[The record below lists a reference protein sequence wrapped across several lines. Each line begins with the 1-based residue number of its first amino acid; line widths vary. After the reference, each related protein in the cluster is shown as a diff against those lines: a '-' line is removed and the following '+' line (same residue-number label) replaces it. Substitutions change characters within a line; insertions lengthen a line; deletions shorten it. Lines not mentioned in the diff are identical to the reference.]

1 MFNEKSKIIQK
12 IAIND
17 EFILKTG
24 VENFTSLL
32 LYIFLQKTHCEWEKT
47 IENDNSLWYILDKNT
62 TFLSW
67 YANGIK
73 KYKNEKIW

>member
-17 EFILKTG
+17 EFILKNG

-32 LYIFLQKTHCEWEKT
+32 LYIFLQKTHCE
-47 IENDNSLWYILDKNT
+47 
-62 TFLSW
+62 
-67 YANGIK
+67 
-73 KYKNEKIW
+73 